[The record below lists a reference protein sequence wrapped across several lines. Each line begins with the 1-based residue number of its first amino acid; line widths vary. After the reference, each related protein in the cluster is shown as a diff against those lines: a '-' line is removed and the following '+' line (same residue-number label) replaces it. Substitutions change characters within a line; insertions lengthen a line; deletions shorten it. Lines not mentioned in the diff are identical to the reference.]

1 MTLAEIIKDIQ
12 NWFHGLV
19 SDLKPALD
27 YVEKNGGAAVLKIAE
42 GVLAGAVA
50 GTPWV
55 TLIAGLIPAAEAAGI
70 TIGEGAASIILNI
83 AKANLD
89 AKTQAAA

>member
-1 MTLAEIIKDIQ
+1 MTFAEIIKDIQ

-27 YVEKNGGAAVLKIAE
+27 YVEKNGGAAILTLAE
-42 GVLAGAVA
+42 GVLAGVTA
-50 GTPWV
+50 GTPWAV
-55 TLIAGLIPAAEAAGI
+55 ITASLAAAAETQGI
-70 TIGEGAASIILNI
+70 ILAEGAASIILNL

-89 AKTQAAA
+89 AKNAA